1 MAALAPG
8 SREEPPG
15 RRAGKFPPILMQLI
29 MVKSSLMKNMLA
41 FHIQLII
48 YRLSFQKRKV

>member
-15 RRAGKFPPILMQLI
+15 RRAGKFRPILI